1 MKGNNIKGIKTEEDK
16 WTLDLK
22 AEEAYSSDGDAMTEV
37 KLQKLGFVSS
47 RESIEKAQEH
57 FMFMLGTV
65 KDKEDKF
72 AMNLAFYVFWNTL
85 ADNYRIYK
93 KEQK

>member
-1 MKGNNIKGIKTEEDK
+1 MKEKE
-16 WTLDLK
+16 
-22 AEEAYSSDGDAMTEV
+22 MTEV

-47 RESIEKAQEH
+47 RKSIEEAQEH
-57 FMFMLGTV
+57 FMFMLDTV

-93 KEQK
+93 KEKTDE

>member
-1 MKGNNIKGIKTEEDK
+1 MKEKE
-16 WTLDLK
+16 
-22 AEEAYSSDGDAMTEV
+22 MTEV

-57 FMFMLGTV
+57 FMFMLDTV
-65 KDKEDKF
+65 HDKESKF

-85 ADNYRIYK
+85 ADNYRIYT
-93 KEQK
+93 KETTDEI

>member
-1 MKGNNIKGIKTEEDK
+1 MKDK
-16 WTLDLK
+16 
-22 AEEAYSSDGDAMTEV
+22 EMTEV

-57 FMFMLGTV
+57 FMFMLDTV

-85 ADNYRIYK
+85 ADNYRIYT
-93 KEQK
+93 KETTDE

>member
-1 MKGNNIKGIKTEEDK
+1 MKEKE
-16 WTLDLK
+16 
-22 AEEAYSSDGDAMTEV
+22 MTEV

-47 RESIEKAQEH
+47 RESIEEAQEH
-57 FMFMLGTV
+57 FMFMLDTV

-93 KEQK
+93 KETTTNKGENSENK